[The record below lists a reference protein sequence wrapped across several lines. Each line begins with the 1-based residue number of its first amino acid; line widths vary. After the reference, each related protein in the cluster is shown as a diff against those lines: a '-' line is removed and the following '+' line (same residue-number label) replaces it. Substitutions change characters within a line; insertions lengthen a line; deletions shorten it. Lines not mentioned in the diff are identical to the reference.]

1 MNTVERLNRILFTK
15 YPNLKISIDAPKNR
29 GGNWWVDLKLGLQ
42 MVTYVWKPR
51 HGFGLWKDSNPT
63 AFETKPDE
71 VYADMNHAA
80 DRIMERLTGG
90 RREVPR
96 RERTHATWLIGSLK
110 SQEEREAERRRA
122 PQRRS
127 R

>member
-1 MNTVERLNRILFTK
+1 MNTVERMNRILFTK

-42 MVTYVWKPR
+42 KVTYIWRPR
-51 HGFGLWKDSNPT
+51 HGFGLWKDSNPHV
-63 AFETKPDE
+63 FETKPDE
-71 VYADMNHAA
+71 VYTDMNHAA

-90 RREVPR
+90 RREASR
-96 RERTHATWLIGSLK
+96 RERTTTMFVIGSLK
-110 SQEEREAERRRA
+110 SREEREAERRKA
-122 PQRRS
+122 SQRRS